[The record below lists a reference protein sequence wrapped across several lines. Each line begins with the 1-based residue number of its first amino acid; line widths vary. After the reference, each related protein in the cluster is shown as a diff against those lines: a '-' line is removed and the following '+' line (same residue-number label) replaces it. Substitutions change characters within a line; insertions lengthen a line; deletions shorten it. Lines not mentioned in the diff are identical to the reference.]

1 MSTSSPGL
9 FVSGFSLL
17 STSSPGLLVS
27 GFSVCVPSSDVDG
40 LLSNAANTPSQYLTS
55 PFATLKLAFL
65 SCNAFWASSRAA
77 CASFNLS
84 EACSNATTYSSSL
97 AAKASKSCN
106 LALSVKYV
114 SLAVS

>member
-1 MSTSSPGL
+1 MP
-9 FVSGFSLL
+9 VS
-17 STSSPGLLVS
+17 VS
-27 GFSVCVPSSDVDG
+27 VSVCVPWSVLPVSGVCVSAS
-40 LLSNAANTPSQYLTS
+40 LLGVFVSNAANTPSQYLTS